1 MGSAGAFLAEGT
13 AHAKHGAQN
22 CLVWVSKARA
32 CSSFLESSSDWL
44 IGEFYQTFKDELIPI
59 LPKQFPKIEMEGK
72 LPNSFSE
79 ASITFTENQT
89 KPHQKGEL

>member
-22 CLVWVSKARA
+22 CLVWVSEARV
-32 CSSFLESSSDWL
+32 CNSFLESSSDWL

-59 LPKQFPKIEMEGK
+59 LLKQFPKIEMEGK

-79 ASITFTENQT
+79 ASITFI
-89 KPHQKGEL
+89 